1 MTAMTVSDEL
11 VATEPLASESAITV
25 IYLVAGSGKSSLIAE
40 SLAFAGTAIDLVPAF
55 ASEPLK
61 RCLPPGSGGC
71 GWLSAHA
78 REGRL
83 PPITPTIQRTLQSKR
98 RSPGRSGRVRLALD
112 LTPEVSRAT

>member
-55 ASEPLK
+55 ASEPPEEVPTA
-61 RCLPPGSGGC
+61 RQR
-71 GWLSAHA
+71 WLRMAERA
-78 REGRL
+78 RE
-83 PPITPTIQRTLQSKR
+83 R
-98 RSPGRSGRVRLALD
+98 RSSAPDYPDDPEDIAEQEAVTRALRSGQA
-112 LTPEVSRAT
+112 RARSDP